1 MNITYTYSDMRN
13 KPFSKEDTGFHPLV
27 IDIE

>member
-13 KPFSKEDTGFHPLV
+13 KPCLKEDAGFHPLV
-27 IDIE
+27 MFID